1 MRPPSGKASG
11 SGATLQHDVP
21 TLLAFTV
28 IQLAKG
34 WMTISLK
41 SVMLNKLGG
50 RLNMIEFH
58 EHFRSAAMLTPQ
70 STHVDVSVH

>member
-1 MRPPSGKASG
+1 MMLQVRPPSGKASG
-11 SGATLQHDVP
+11 SGATLQ
-21 TLLAFTV
+21 LAR
-28 IQLAKG
+28 G

-50 RLNMIEFH
+50 RLSMIEFH
-58 EHFRSAAMLTPQ
+58 EHFRSATMLTQQ